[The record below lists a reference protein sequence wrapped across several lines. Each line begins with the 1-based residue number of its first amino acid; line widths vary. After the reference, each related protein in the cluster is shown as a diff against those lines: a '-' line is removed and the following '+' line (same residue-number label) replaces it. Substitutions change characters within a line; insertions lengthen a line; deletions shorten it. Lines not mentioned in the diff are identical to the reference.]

1 MQKDVD
7 LLIIGSGPAGLSAAQ
22 YGARGGLATLAVEQ
36 MAVGG
41 QALMIDVL
49 ENYPGFVG
57 ARSGMLIMEEMHA
70 QAEGFG
76 AEFLFD
82 SVCSLRRDGRF
93 FRAELS
99 SGGSIK
105 AGALILASG
114 AGHRTLNVPGE
125 AEFSGRGVSYCASCD
140 GPFFKNK
147 KIFVV
152 GGGDAACD
160 EARFLSRISGDIT
173 MLVRRTEFKAQKAL
187 VHRLLKDGSIKT
199 RFCTRVAAIK
209 GEEKVKSLVLE
220 DTETGKTSE
229 EAADAVFVFA
239 GLVPETGLVSG
250 SGAEIQ
256 LKLDKSGFI
265 ISDQRMESSVKG
277 IFTAGDVRSSPFRQV
292 VTACADGAVAAHS
305 AGEYI
310 QEMTK

>member
-22 YGARGGLATLAVEQ
+22 YGARAGLRTLAIEQ
-36 MAVGG
+36 MAIGG

-49 ENYPGFVG
+49 ENYPGCAG
-57 ARSGMLIMEEMHA
+57 ARSGMQVMEEMHA
-70 QAEGFG
+70 QAESFG
-76 AEFLFD
+76 AEFLFE
-82 SVCSLRRDGRF
+82 SVCALRHEGRF
-93 FRAELS
+93 FGAELS

-105 AGALILASG
+105 ASALILASG
-114 AGHRTLNVPGE
+114 AGHRTLSIPGE
-125 AEFSGRGVSYCASCD
+125 VEYSGRGVSYCASCD

-160 EARFLSRISGDIT
+160 EARFLSRISSDIT
-173 MLVRRTEFKAQKAL
+173 MLVRRAEFKAQKAL

-199 RFCTRVAAIK
+199 RFCTRVVEIK
-209 GEEKVKSLVLE
+209 GAEKVKSLVLE
-220 DTETGKTSE
+220 NTETGKTSE
-229 EAADAVFVFA
+229 EEADAVFIFA

-250 SGAEIQ
+250 TDAGIQ

-265 ISDQRMESSVKG
+265 ITDQRMESSVKG
-277 IFTAGDVRSSPFRQV
+277 IFAAGDVRSSPFRQV
-292 VTACADGAVAAHS
+292 VTASGDGAVAAHS

-310 QEMTK
+310 EEISK